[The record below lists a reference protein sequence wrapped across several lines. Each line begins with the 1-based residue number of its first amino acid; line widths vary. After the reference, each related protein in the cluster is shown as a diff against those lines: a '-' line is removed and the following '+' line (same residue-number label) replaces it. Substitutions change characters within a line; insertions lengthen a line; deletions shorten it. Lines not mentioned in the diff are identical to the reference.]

1 MDPSTWQGAAYQMGN
16 SPQTWQLHYNPL
28 QRAREMQ
35 GAVETNAA
43 LIERMREGAQD
54 EEPIEPIMVVREL
67 KRRRRG
73 EY

>member
-1 MDPSTWQGAAYQMGN
+1 
-16 SPQTWQLHYNPL
+16 
-28 QRAREMQ
+28 MQ